1 MKNFEFYNPTKIIYG
16 PGEFKRLGAETAK
29 YGKRALLI
37 KAAGPLEKLGVY
49 RRATDSLKE
58 AGVTVFTLENVAPNP
73 KMASV
78 REGIKTCKDNDVQ
91 IVVAV
96 GGGSVI
102 DCAKAVA
109 MGAVDSG
116 DVWDFFTHK
125 RTPTRS
131 LPIGAVSTL
140 AATGAEMSLHC
151 VITNEESKHKYATH
165 YDFHYPKFSIIDAE
179 LHKSVPRFLTA
190 CGMCDTITHVAEN
203 YFVGD
208 RSTPLTDRIAEGVVL
223 TVLENDGILANLGD
237 IEMRNNL
244 AWAAAIG
251 INGLTDCGRGI
262 FYYGAHVIEHAI
274 SAHFDVTHGAGL
286 AVVHPA
292 WLYFINEQDPWRF
305 ARFGE
310 RVFGLKRDGKSE
322 KEAGRTMIDAFKA
335 KYKSW
340 GLPVTLKEIGVG
352 EKDFEK
358 IAVEVTTD
366 PDSGV
371 KDKKIVFDV
380 LGRCK

>member
-1 MKNFEFYNPTKIIYG
+1 MKNFEFYNPTRIIFG
-16 PGEFKRLGAETAK
+16 AGEFKRLGAETAK
-29 YGKRALLI
+29 YGRRALLV

-49 RRATDSLKE
+49 RKATDFLEE
-58 AGVTVFTLENVAPNP
+58 AGVAVFTLENVAPNP
-73 KMASV
+73 KMSSV
-78 REGIKTCKDNDVQ
+78 RQGIKTCRDNDVQ

-109 MGAVDSG
+109 MGAVDDG

-140 AATGAEMSLHC
+140 AATGAEMSQHC
-151 VITNEESKHKYATH
+151 VITNEDARHKYATH
-165 YDFHYPKFSIIDAE
+165 YDFHYPRFSIIDAE
-179 LHKSVPRFLTA
+179 LHRSVPRFLTA
-190 CGMCDTITHVAEN
+190 CGMCDTITHAAEN

-208 RSTPLTDRIAEGVVL
+208 RNTPVTDRIAEGVVH
-223 TVLENDGILANLGD
+223 TVLESERVLDNLED
-237 IEMRNNL
+237 IELRGSL

-262 FYYGAHVIEHAI
+262 FYYGAHIIEHAI

-292 WLYFINEQDPWRF
+292 WLCRLNEQDPWRF

-310 RVFGLKRDGKSE
+310 RIFGLKRGGRSE
-322 KEAGRTMIDAFKA
+322 KEAGRAAIDALKA
-335 KYKSW
+335 KYRAW
-340 GLPVTLKEIGVG
+340 GLPVTLKEIGVS
-352 EKDFEK
+352 EKHFDR
-358 IAVEVTTD
+358 IAAEVTSD
-366 PDSGV
+366 PDSGI
-371 KDKKIVFDV
+371 KDAEIVFDV
-380 LGRCK
+380 LNRCR